1 MVRWPGNT
9 KAGFLEEESG
19 PQQTGKQYRE
29 GDGVS
34 GRGFIGTMIKS
45 KRKLL
50 V

>member
-1 MVRWPGNT
+1 MAWKYQGRLPG
-9 KAGFLEEESG
+9 GGVG
-19 PQQTGKQYRE
+19 PSTDWKQYRE